1 MGDLTTH
8 IDNPVGENISPQ
20 FDIIHNPF
28 DYPSL
33 AFSKLVKTPVVTTIH
48 GFSSPDIYR
57 VYEKYNDNTDQAVNM
72 VERLVATN
80 RKDCTKHVEEHFTV
94 DTMNVGIT
102 HEDVL
107 TELCTKYGQD
117 PLTGKPLYS
126 L

>member
-72 VERLVATN
+72 VERLAIRISRPPYPPGRSWLEISIISPSGVA
-80 RKDCTKHVEEHFTV
+80 
-94 DTMNVGIT
+94 
-102 HEDVL
+102 
-107 TELCTKYGQD
+107 
-117 PLTGKPLYS
+117 
-126 L
+126 